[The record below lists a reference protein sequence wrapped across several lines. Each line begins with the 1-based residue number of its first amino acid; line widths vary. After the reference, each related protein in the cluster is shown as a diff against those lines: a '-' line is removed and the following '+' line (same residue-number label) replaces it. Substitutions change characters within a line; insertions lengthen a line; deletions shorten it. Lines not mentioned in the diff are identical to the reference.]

1 MRLDFLSNERPVL
14 ATRVGTYAGR
24 ALHSNHMPSRVW
36 AEYAALD
43 VARAS
48 RSIPALREIMKGSGR
63 GYYRPPSLLSLW
75 AQAPFMHNN
84 AIGPE
89 VCGKPSRREVDFYS
103 SPYVDQNDRPLANPP
118 PCVPFDPS
126 VEGRYKLYKDSM
138 QDLLNPSRRL
148 RKVTVTDD
156 DIVID
161 VAPDFKLGGV
171 EGGFA
176 IVLPKGKPAVLIN
189 SLRYKDM
196 LQDIVLLRRD
206 PAKLEAKY
214 KDILTAGQFR
224 ELREKLARPRP
235 RDWAQSRPVHH
246 RYLSAAARIH
256 SGLLLQRTRPRRECR
271 ASLRRE
277 PVRCRE
283 ASAHRFPGNA
293 VGPGQ

>member
-1 MRLDFLSNERPVL
+1 MPQPDSEFGAGSVARGRDVFARTCAGCHSSQSPPFDKADFHATDPKDPTLRLDFLSNERPVL

-36 AEYAALD
+36 AEYAAITLRERPVD
-43 VARAS
+43 
-48 RSIPALREIMKGSGR
+48 PALREIMKGSGR
-63 GYYRPPSLLSLW
+63 GYYRPPTLFSLW
-75 AQAPFMHNN
+75 TQAPFMHNN

-89 VCGKPSRREVDFYS
+89 VCGTPSRREVDFYS

-171 EGGFA
+171 QGGFA
-176 IVLPKGKPAVLIN
+176 
-189 SLRYKDM
+189 SCC
-196 LQDIVLLRRD
+196 
-206 PAKLEAKY
+206 
-214 KDILTAGQFR
+214 
-224 ELREKLARPRP
+224 PRVG
-235 RDWAQSRPVHH
+235 RQS
-246 RYLSAAARIH
+246 
-256 SGLLLQRTRPRRECR
+256 
-271 ASLRRE
+271 
-277 PVRCRE
+277 
-283 ASAHRFPGNA
+283 
-293 VGPGQ
+293 